1 MVKTSFCLVPLF
13 CQLWGLH
20 AALLDSLVSQSNI
33 YYLGPSSELPLQ
45 SVDQVATVDSVKLI
59 VHGYL
64 ASRSHGSILPLRNA
78 YSSQG
83 YENILVADW
92 SPAASLDYPT
102 SRFAVGKVSLALAK
116 ELQRFLLRHSIP
128 TAAVHVVGHSLGA
141 HIAGRIG
148 HYFNGTLGRVT
159 GLDPALPL
167 FTQRSVDSLRS
178 NAAQFVDVIHT
189 DYPLFGDI
197 RPRGTVDFYP
207 NFGFAPQP
215 GCEDVD
221 LIAASKLLR
230 EAYSCSHNRAVMFYA
245 ESIGM
250 PHNFPAIPCSLKAI
264 KSRHVDSCLREAR
277 SRPSQ
282 SGTASENMV
291 DSEGVFM
298 GEQVSRSATS
308 YFFLATNGA
317 PPYGKGIN
325 SKFAKKRR

>member
-20 AALLDSLVSQSNI
+20 AALLDSLVSRSNI

-64 ASRSHGSILPLRNA
+64 ASRSHGSIMPLRNA
-78 YSSQG
+78 YNSQG
-83 YENILVADW
+83 YENVLVADW
-92 SPAASLDYPT
+92 SPAASLDYPS

-116 ELQRFLLRHSIP
+116 ELQSFLLRHSIS

-167 FTQRSVDSLRS
+167 FTQRSDDSLRA

-189 DYPLFGDI
+189 DYPLFGDL

-221 LIAASKLLR
+221 LIAAN
-230 EAYSCSHNRAVMFYA
+230 SCSHNRAVMFYA

-250 PHNFPAIPCSLKAI
+250 PRNFPAIPCSLKAI
-264 KSRHVDSCLREAR
+264 RSRHVNSCLRER
-277 SRPSQ
+277 SES
-282 SGTASENMV
+282 V
-291 DSEGVFM
+291 DDSEVVFM
-298 GEQVSRSATS
+298 GEQARRSATS
-308 YFFLATNGA
+308 YFYLETNGA
-317 PPYGKGIN
+317 PPYGKGRN
-325 SKFAKKRR
+325 SKYRLLD

>member
-1 MVKTSFCLVPLF
+1 MVKTCFCLVPLL

-33 YYLGPSSELPLQ
+33 YYLQPETELPLQ

-64 ASRSHGSILPLRNA
+64 ASRSHGSIMPLRNA

-83 YENILVADW
+83 YENVLVADW
-92 SPAASLDYPT
+92 SPAASLDYPS
-102 SRFAVGKVSLALAK
+102 SRFAVGKVSLVLAK
-116 ELQRFLLRHSIP
+116 ELQRFLLRHSIT

-167 FTQRSVDSLRS
+167 FTQRSEDSLRS

-189 DYPLFGDI
+189 DYPLFGDL

-250 PHNFPAIPCSLKAI
+250 PQNFPAIPCSLKAI
-264 KSRHVDSCLREAR
+264 KSRHVDSCLRESSR
-277 SRPSQ
+277 SSHN
-282 SGTASENMV
+282 GTKSEKLD
-291 DSEGVFM
+291 DSEVVFM
-298 GEQVSRSATS
+298 GEQVSRSVS
-308 YFFLATNGA
+308 GYFYLETNGA
-317 PPYGKGIN
+317 PPYGKGRN
-325 SKFAKKRR
+325 SKYRPLD

>member
-1 MVKTSFCLVPLF
+1 MVKTCFCLVPLL

-33 YYLGPSSELPLQ
+33 YYLEPGASELPLQ
-45 SVDQVATVDSVKLI
+45 SVEQVNTVDSIKLI

-64 ASRSHGSILPLRNA
+64 ASRSHGSIMPLRNA

-83 YENILVADW
+83 YENVLVADW
-92 SPAASLDYPT
+92 SAAATLDYPS
-102 SRFAVGKVSLALAK
+102 SRFAVDKVSLVLAK
-116 ELQRFLLRHSIP
+116 ELQRFLLRHSIAA
-128 TAAVHVVGHSLGA
+128 AAVHVVGHSLGA

-167 FTQRSVDSLRS
+167 FTQRSGDSLRS

-189 DYPLFGDI
+189 DYPLFGDL

-221 LIAASKLLR
+221 LIAAN
-230 EAYSCSHNRAVMFYA
+230 SCSHNRAVMFYA

-250 PHNFPAIPCSLKAI
+250 PQNFPTIPCSLKAI
-264 KSRHVDSCLREAR
+264 KSRHVESCLRES

-282 SGTASENMV
+282 NGTKS
-291 DSEGVFM
+291 DSEVVFM
-298 GEQVSRSATS
+298 GEQLSRSVTAFGNF
-308 YFFLATNGA
+308 YLETNGA
-317 PPYGKGIN
+317 PPYGKGRN
-325 SKFAKKRR
+325 SNYRLLD